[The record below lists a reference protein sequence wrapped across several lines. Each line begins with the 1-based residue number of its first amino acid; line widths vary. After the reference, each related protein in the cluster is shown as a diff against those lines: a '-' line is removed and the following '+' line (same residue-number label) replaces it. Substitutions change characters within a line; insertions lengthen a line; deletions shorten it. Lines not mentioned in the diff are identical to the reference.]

1 MIYKIRV
8 TGEVL
13 ETPAA
18 TRRCKVEDEIL
29 TFGREPIYIEIDEL
43 PAKLSTD
50 LYLRIDLVD
59 ADCVPAGAPVL
70 TKKRRPRPDEIITLR
85 SERVER
91 DDADIHIH
99 LRSERVENDDTE
111 TTLRSERVELQG
123 AKRKNR

>member
-29 TFGREPIYIEIDEL
+29 TFSREPIYIEIDEL
-43 PAKLSTD
+43 PVDLSTD

-59 ADCVPAGAPVL
+59 CPPAGARVIS
-70 TKKRRPRPDEIITLR
+70 KKRRPPGPDEIITLR

-91 DDADIHIH
+91 DDTDIEI
-99 LRSERVENDDTE
+99 R
-111 TTLRSERVELQG
+111 LRSERVELQD
-123 AKRKNR
+123 AKPARKNR

>member
-13 ETPAA
+13 DTPAA

-29 TFGREPIYIEIDEL
+29 TFGREAIYIEIDEL
-43 PAKLSTD
+43 PAKLATD

-70 TKKRRPRPDEIITLR
+70 TKKRRPRPDELDTLR

-99 LRSERVENDDTE
+99 LRSERVENDDTN
-111 TTLRSERVELQG
+111 TLRSERVELQG
-123 AKRKNR
+123 TKRKNR

>member
-29 TFGREPIYIEIDEL
+29 TFGREAIYIEVDEL
-43 PAKLSTD
+43 PAQLSTD
-50 LYLRIDLVD
+50 LYLRIDLVE
-59 ADCVPAGAPVL
+59 ADCVPAGARVIS
-70 TKKRRPRPDEIITLR
+70 KKRRPPGPDDIITLR

-99 LRSERVENDDTE
+99 LRSERVENDDTA
-111 TTLRSERVELQG
+111 TLRSERVELQG